1 MEISR
6 LRSFAAVVK
15 YGSFTKAAEQLYL
28 SQPTVSTHIRALEE
42 QLGCQLIMRTTKSTE
57 VTSKGQELY
66 GYAAGILEL
75 WDRAVQ
81 ACHNTERKIIHLGA
95 STIPSAYILPD
106 ILPEYGKRNP
116 NTYFVIHQSDSQG
129 IINGLEE
136 SLFDLGLVGMRPKSA
151 ALNSRAFYRDNMVLV
166 TPVAPKYL
174 SLQAYPVTPVNELL
188 REPIILR
195 EEGSGSGKN
204 AAGYLERM
212 GIAERDLHVVARV
225 NDQEAVKN
233 LVAGGL
239 GVSILSEKAA
249 ERFVQEK
256 RLLQFELPNAV
267 PRDLYLV
274 WRKGSVLSGS
284 VRDFMAFLLKART
297 GIEDERAF
305 QAERNGKGG
314 VFL

>member
-1 MEISR
+1 MEINR

-42 QLGCQLIMRTTKSTE
+42 QLGCQLIVRTTKSTE
-57 VTSKGQELY
+57 VTPKGQELY
-66 GYAAGILEL
+66 SYAAGILEL
-75 WDRAVQ
+75 WDRAVR
-81 ACHNTERKIIHLGA
+81 ACRNTERKIIHLGA

-136 SLFDLGLVGMRPKSA
+136 NLFDLGLIGMRPKSA
-151 ALNSRAFYRDNMVLV
+151 ALDSRAFYRDNMVLV
-166 TPVAPKYL
+166 TPVSPKYL
-174 SLQAYPVTPVNELL
+174 SLQAHPVTAVQELL
-188 REPIILR
+188 KEPIILR

-204 AAGYLERM
+204 AASYLERM
-212 GIAERDLHVVARV
+212 GISERDLHVVARV

-274 WRKGSVLSGS
+274 WRKGTVLNGN
-284 VRDFMAFLLKART
+284 VWEFMTFILKT
-297 GIEDERAF
+297 QIGKEDERV
-305 QAERNGKGG
+305 KYPDI
-314 VFL
+314 

>member
-42 QLGCQLIMRTTKSTE
+42 QLGCQLIARTTKSAE
-57 VTSKGQELY
+57 VTPKGRELY
-66 GYAAGILEL
+66 SYAAGILEL

-81 ACHNTERKIIHLGA
+81 ACRSGERGIIHLGA

-106 ILPEYGKRNP
+106 ILPEYGRRNP

-136 SLFDLGLVGMRPKSA
+136 GLFDLGLIGMRPENGT
-151 ALNSRAFYRDNMVLV
+151 LDCRAFYRDNMVLV
-166 TPVAPKYL
+166 TPVNPKYL
-174 SLQAYPVTPVNELL
+174 AFQEYPETPVEELL
-188 REPIILR
+188 KEPIILR

-204 AAGYLERM
+204 AASYLERM
-212 GIAERDLHVVARV
+212 GISEQSLNVAARV

-256 RLLQFELPNAV
+256 RLLKFSLPNAV
-267 PRDLYLV
+267 PRDLYMA
-274 WRKGSVLSGS
+274 WRRGAALNSDI
-284 VRDFMAFLLKART
+284 RDFMAFVLKTET
-297 GIEDERAF
+297 GGSG
-305 QAERNGKGG
+305 GKDISMDIYG
-314 VFL
+314 

>member
-42 QLGCQLIMRTTKSTE
+42 QLGCQLIARTTKSAEITA
-57 VTSKGQELY
+57 KGRELY

-81 ACHNTERKIIHLGA
+81 ACQNTERKIIHLGA

-116 NTYFVIHQSDSQG
+116 DTYFVIHQSDSQG

-136 SLFDLGLVGMRPKSA
+136 SLFDLGMVGLRPKSA
-151 ALNSRAFYRDNMVLV
+151 ALDSRAFYQDTMVLV
-166 TPVAPKYL
+166 TPVTPKYL
-174 SLQAYPVTPVNELL
+174 ALRERPATPLKELL
-188 REPIILR
+188 EEPMILR

-212 GIAERDLHVVARV
+212 GISEQDLNVVARV

-239 GVSILSEKAA
+239 GASILSEKAA

-256 RLLQFELPNAV
+256 RLLQFPLPNAV

-274 WRKGSVLSGS
+274 WRKDAVLNDS
-284 VRDFMAFLLKART
+284 VRAFMAFVLKMRAGEKT
-297 GIEDERAF
+297 GKE
-305 QAERNGKGG
+305 GKDN
-314 VFL
+314 

>member
-1 MEISR
+1 MEINR

-42 QLGCQLIMRTTKSTE
+42 QLGCQLIVRTTKSTE
-57 VTSKGQELY
+57 ITQKGRELY
-66 GYAAGILEL
+66 GYATGILEL
-75 WDRAVQ
+75 WDRALRV
-81 ACHNTERKIIHLGA
+81 CRSGERGIIHLGA

-106 ILPEYGKRNP
+106 VLPEYGRRNP
-116 NTYFVIHQSDSQG
+116 DTYFVIHQSDSQG

-136 SLFDLGLVGMRPKSA
+136 GLFDLGLIGMRPESA
-151 ALNSRAFYRDNMVLV
+151 ALDCRAFYRDNMILV
-166 TPVAPKYL
+166 TPVSPRYL
-174 SLQAYPVTPVNELL
+174 AYQEYPETPVEELL
-188 REPIILR
+188 KEPIILR

-212 GIAERDLHVVARV
+212 GISERSLNVVARV

-239 GVSILSEKAA
+239 GVSIMSEKAA

-256 RLLQFELPNAV
+256 RLLKFDLPNTV

-274 WRKGSVLSGS
+274 WRKGADLNSG
-284 VRDFMAFLLKART
+284 VREFMTFILKT
-297 GIEDERAF
+297 
-305 QAERNGKGG
+305 QAGKK
-314 VFL
+314 L